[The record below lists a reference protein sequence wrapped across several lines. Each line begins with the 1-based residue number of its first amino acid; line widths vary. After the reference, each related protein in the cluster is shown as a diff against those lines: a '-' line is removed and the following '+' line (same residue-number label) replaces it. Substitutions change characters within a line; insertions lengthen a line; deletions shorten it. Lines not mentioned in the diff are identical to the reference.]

1 MYKRIIHNIVEE
13 HYGDDSRSEVLVKG
27 NQRLVKAASGLQLTI
42 DQIITLLV
50 TNMKLYI
57 ATAVSSTGSSVE
69 YKNKV
74 IYDIEELGRILDG
87 FYGSGSST
95 SMIGHLKSFLDNM
108 DRIIILAKTGA
119 DYADEF
125 TIGLTHIDAAAL
137 AISDLNPEHW
147 PESIVKQYLRAYAGL
162 LVDQVVA
169 RIKENWGMDTAFANY
184 ANRIMFNGPVAI
196 NTQQGLPDF
205 AELLAAGIFKQFPQ
219 RF

>member
-57 ATAVSSTGSSVE
+57 ATAVGSIGSSAE
-69 YKNKV
+69 FKNKV
-74 IYDIEELGRILDG
+74 IYDINELGKILDG

-95 SMIGHLKSFLDNM
+95 SMIDHLKSFLDSM

-125 TIGLTHIDAAAL
+125 AAGLTHIDAAAT
-137 AISDLNPEHW
+137 AISDLNSEHW

-169 RIKENWGMDTAFANY
+169 RIKENWAMDTSFANY